1 MMPRFPGQGVL
12 LLLFLFLIPKQL
24 EVSLIRYFIF
34 FFSKWIVKNINKRH
48 RLRLKRGHI
57 QRADEILL
65 ALQFPL
71 HTFKTQLSSPSQ
83 GFFIIPVRFPV
94 HIEMQQCHIIFL
106 KDSLFGI
113 LDRHPTQQNVLY
125 YTERKIFCEPGSTEL
140 TLPDQQQSQYLSPT
154 SAHFSFLHFILSL
167 LFHIYNLHFITKYL
181 NVVYL

>member
-1 MMPRFPGQGVL
+1 MMPCFPEQDTL
-12 LLLFLFLIPKQL
+12 LLLFYFLIPKQL
-24 EVSLIRYFIF
+24 EVSLIRYFT
-34 FFSKWIVKNINKRH
+34 FFSKWTVKNINIRH
-48 RLRLKRGHI
+48 RFRLKRGHI

-71 HTFKTQLSSPSQ
+71 HTFKIQLSSPSQ

-154 SAHFSFLHFILSL
+154 SAHFSFCILFFPCCFIFTICTS
-167 LFHIYNLHFITKYL
+167 
-181 NVVYL
+181 